1 MYAFLSVSALSSS
14 GTAVGDAAAGRLP
27 ACQHIEECRFSRTAE
42 PYHGGGFAGAE
53 KGFEFFTSTAGQ
65 GIHQAYSERA
75 EPVRSSAAEGF
86 RLINEI
92 DLSENKCG
100 LSTSGIDIGQ
110 KPFNSSEIEVIGGV
124 HNHCDCVC
132 IGESCFSRTYRLSG

>member
-1 MYAFLSVSALSSS
+1 MIPAAAMYAFLSASALSSS
-14 GTAVGDAAAGRLP
+14 GTGVGEAAVRCLP

-53 KGFEFFTSTAGQ
+53 KGFEFFTSAAGQ

-92 DLSENKCG
+92 DFGENKCG
-100 LSTSGIDIGQ
+100 FGTPGFDVG
-110 KPFNSSEIEVIGGV
+110 
-124 HNHCDCVC
+124 
-132 IGESCFSRTYRLSG
+132 